1 MKNHSGELGIPVYT
15 YKKVVSISRN
25 RLVILCKEKTVSISF
40 ADCIHNYAKEMGS
53 QTQGIGTRDVTELK
67 FTFYTNPKTV
77 IVWKKPEF
85 FRFGVLI
92 LTNNSISC
100 KKQFIYWAIK
110 HSTNLKI
117 PICNNLQFCSKNSP
131 RLPFPGRRGF
141 AFIF

>member
-1 MKNHSGELGIPVYT
+1 MPVYT
-15 YKKVVSISRN
+15 YKKVVSISRD

-67 FTFYTNPKTV
+67 FTFYTNPKTI
-77 IVWKKPEF
+77 IVWIKPKF
-85 FRFGVLI
+85 FRFGVPVP
-92 LTNNSISC
+92 TNNSYGC

-110 HSTNLKI
+110 YSTNLKI
-117 PICNNLQFCSKNSP
+117 SICNNLLFCSKNSP
-131 RLPFPGRRGF
+131 RLSSIGRRGF